1 MSSGMLLNKDIDV
14 AARSVSSSGSIIETF
29 TLRRISISVRNTRL
43 SASRE
48 TQAPVREIYFIRLEY
63 VSVRP
68 SVGRPVYPQ
77 ITSEVV
83 NKFEVT
89 TAFRFWV
96 LGQIDGRSSTLHLP
110 DTSAL
115 WILIRSILT

>member
-1 MSSGMLLNKDIDV
+1 MLLNKDIDV

-89 TAFRFWV
+89 TAFRF
-96 LGQIDGRSSTLHLP
+96 
-110 DTSAL
+110 
-115 WILIRSILT
+115 